1 MRRVTL
7 VSATFLL
14 AAATGHMM
22 QNGISLG
29 GGSVDGAP
37 DEASART
44 LGVSNVTSVANIVG
58 TDLPSMTL
66 INLSDPATLP
76 ALPTR
81 PIPPDTGIQHG
92 SSAADARYDTFG
104 RSCALPE
111 MLLSTAPGAM
121 VDMDLSAPCHPEKQI
136 LLHYG
141 GISFNVMTD
150 STGRYMG
157 VLPALSATTKVD
169 AVLPGD
175 EQISATIAVPG
186 AETLNRIAISWRS
199 APGLGL
205 NVFEYGADFGE
216 VGHIHAAAP
225 REPQTD
231 LGGYMTS
238 LGDPGLTQPM
248 LAQIYTAPIGL
259 TDVSFTLEVPV
270 TEADCGQDITA
281 NSVRAL
287 GGATPEQVALSIAMP
302 ECDAVGDAIVMP
314 LPDLPLSL
322 ASAG

>member
-14 AAATGHMM
+14 AAATGHLM

-37 DEASART
+37 NEASALA
-44 LGVSNVTSVANIVG
+44 LGLSNVTSVANIVG
-58 TDLPSMTL
+58 AELPSMTL

-76 ALPTR
+76 PLPTR
-81 PIPPDTGIQHG
+81 PIPPDTGVQHE
-92 SSAADARYDTFG
+92 SSAADALYDNFW
-104 RSCALPE
+104 RSCAPPV
-111 MLLSTAPGAM
+111 MLLTAAPGAM
-121 VDMDLSAPCHPEKQI
+121 VDMDLSAPCHPDEQV
-136 LLHYG
+136 LLRYD
-141 GISFNVMTD
+141 GIGFNVMTD

-157 VLPALSATTKVD
+157 VFPALSATTKVD
-169 AVLPGD
+169 AILRDD
-175 EQISATIAVPG
+175 EQISTVVTVPG
-186 AETLNRIAISWRS
+186 TKTLNRIALSWRS
-199 APGLGL
+199 VPGLGL
-205 NVFEYGADFGE
+205 NVFEYGAGYGE

-231 LGGYMTS
+231 LGGYLIS
-238 LGDPGLTQPM
+238 LGDPGLSQPM
-248 LAQIYTAPIGL
+248 FAQVYTAPVGL
-259 TDVSFTLEVPV
+259 TDVSFTLEAPV
-270 TEADCGQDITA
+270 TEGDCGQDINA
-281 NSVRAL
+281 NSVRAF

-302 ECDAVGDAIVMP
+302 ECDAVGDAVVMP